1 MIAKLR
7 ELAEQMEAD
16 APSPWEVDDGH
27 PAYYIGVR
35 PVHTGARRP
44 VGTFAT
50 ACEFKSAD
58 GRLVVDYIAA
68 CSPAN
73 ILRLIAVAEAAERVA
88 DRWRHH
94 GANAT
99 DTAALSAAIDALRKG
114 DGA

>member
-7 ELAEQMEAD
+7 ELAERATKLMALVEAYRY
-16 APSPWEVDDGH
+16 ANAHFES
-27 PAYYIGVR
+27 YR
-35 PVHTGARRP
+35 TGDRQRARTFARREL
-44 VGTFAT
+44 VAFAG
-50 ACEFKSAD
+50 AWPE
-58 GRLVVDYIAA
+58 GA

>member
-1 MIAKLR
+1 VIAKLR
-7 ELAEQMEAD
+7 ELAERAL
-16 APSPWEVDDGH
+16 PDG
-27 PAYYIGVR
+27 A
-35 PVHTGARRP
+35 ARQR
-44 VGTFAT
+44 
-50 ACEFKSAD
+50 
-58 GRLVVDYIAA
+58 IALERA